1 MQWTRDGGFT
11 WVTPWLPY
19 SNLDRNVAGETKD
32 PASLLSL
39 YKRLI
44 WFRRS
49 SDALRFGDYRP
60 IDETPPGIFA
70 YTRTLGAERLLIA
83 LNFTDGAIAFDLPPS
98 LRVADTLIG
107 THGEPS
113 ASQTQ
118 SLAANEGR
126 LLRLAD

>member
-19 SNLDRNVAGETKD
+19 SNLDRNVADETKD
-32 PASLLSL
+32 PASLLTL
-39 YKRLI
+39 YRRLI

-60 IDETPPGIFA
+60 IDGTPPGVFA
-70 YTRTLGAERLLIA
+70 HTRSAGSDRVLVA
-83 LNFTDGAIAFDLPPS
+83 LNFTNDAIEFDLPHG
-98 LRVADTLIG
+98 LRPVETLIG

-113 ASQTQ
+113 ASQP
-118 SLAANEGR
+118 LALAPNEAR
-126 LLRLAD
+126 LLRIGA